1 MKLTYTVE
9 EVAEVLGVSKSS
21 VYNLRNAGTIHQ
33 LTKLPGVLFSVKEIQ
48 AIAGLETEVNSINY
62 RALKAEN
69 EELAKENAKLKNSI
83 KKSPAIYWRLRGNLS
98 MTSIMKIAGFVLLL
112 GTPGSLEI
120 DVLTF
125 YEAMLQ
131 GLLGITL
138 LYSGIYI
145 DKLKKAQ

>member
-48 AIAGLETEVNSINY
+48 AIAGLETEVNSVNY

-69 EELAKENAKLKNSI
+69 EELLKEN
-83 KKSPAIYWRLRGNLS
+83 
-98 MTSIMKIAGFVLLL
+98 
-112 GTPGSLEI
+112 E
-120 DVLTF
+120 
-125 YEAMLQ
+125 
-131 GLLGITL
+131 
-138 LYSGIYI
+138 
-145 DKLKKAQ
+145 KLKKDIKKIASSILTITGEL

>member
-21 VYNLRNAGTIHQ
+21 VYNLRNNGVIHQ

-83 KKSPAIYWRLRGNLS
+83 KKI
-98 MTSIMKIAGFVLLL
+98 TS
-112 GTPGSLEI
+112 
-120 DVLTF
+120 DVL
-125 YEAMLQ
+125 A
-131 GLLGITL
+131 IT
-138 LYSGIYI
+138 GEFVN
-145 DKLKKAQ
+145 D

>member
-48 AIAGLETEVNSINY
+48 NLAGLETEINAVNY

-69 EELAKENAKLKNSI
+69 EELAEENARLKNDI
-83 KKSPAIYWRLRGNLS
+83 KKIAS
-98 MTSIMKIAGFVLLL
+98 SI
-112 GTPGSLEI
+112 
-120 DVLTF
+120 LT
-125 YEAMLQ
+125 
-131 GLLGITL
+131 ITGEL
-138 LYSGIYI
+138 
-145 DKLKKAQ
+145 

>member
-21 VYNLRNAGTIHQ
+21 VYNLRNAGTIHH

-83 KKSPAIYWRLRGNLS
+83 KKI
-98 MTSIMKIAGFVLLL
+98 TS
-112 GTPGSLEI
+112 
-120 DVLTF
+120 DVL
-125 YEAMLQ
+125 A
-131 GLLGITL
+131 IT
-138 LYSGIYI
+138 GEFVN
-145 DKLKKAQ
+145 D

>member
-21 VYNLRNAGTIHQ
+21 VYNLRNSGVIHQ

-48 AIAGLETEVNSINY
+48 SIAGLETEINAVNY

-83 KKSPAIYWRLRGNLS
+83 KKI
-98 MTSIMKIAGFVLLL
+98 TSNV
-112 GTPGSLEI
+112 LEI
-120 DVLTF
+120 TGEFVND
-125 YEAMLQ
+125 
-131 GLLGITL
+131 
-138 LYSGIYI
+138 
-145 DKLKKAQ
+145 